1 MEEQKKRNYERY
13 AEAQAGAGSD
23 DWTQDPFSAQEP
35 SYEQPRYEEPVYN
48 DPVAQPASTSYYGTQ
63 TTSYDGLEEPVSMGE
78 WALSLFLTLLP
89 CVGIIMMFIWAF
101 SSSEKKSKS
110 NFFKVQLIFTAI
122 AMLLTVIT
130 TIAMMGMIGSM
141 M

>member
-1 MEEQKKRNYERY
+1 MEEQKKRNYEKY
-13 AEAQAGAGSD
+13 AEAQAAGGD
-23 DWTQDPFSAQEP
+23 DWTQDPFSAQE
-35 SYEQPRYEEPVYN
+35 SAYEQPAYEEPVYSN
-48 DPVAQPASTSYYGTQ
+48 PVAQPASTSYYGAQ
-63 TTSYDGLEEPVSMGE
+63 TTNYDGLEEPVSMGE

-101 SSSEKKSKS
+101 GSSEKKSKS

-122 AMLLTVIT
+122 GIVLSVIIY
-130 TIAMMGMIGSM
+130 IALFAMIGSM